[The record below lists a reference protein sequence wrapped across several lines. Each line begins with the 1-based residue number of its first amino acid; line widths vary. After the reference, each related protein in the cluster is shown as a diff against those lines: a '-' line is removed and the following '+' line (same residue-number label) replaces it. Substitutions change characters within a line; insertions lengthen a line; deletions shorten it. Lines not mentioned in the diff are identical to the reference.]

1 VIFFKYMD
9 ISLLSQLIKE
19 LLPVKGSLTL
29 PRIGV
34 FRTENVPAWFSEN
47 GRVINPPS
55 KKITFGCDF
64 DPSDTTLVEEYAVKI
79 GAGVEELKE
88 QSETF
93 FSSLLS
99 EKYRT
104 GFIVFP
110 GFGKL
115 DFTHD
120 GPVIFLAEGA
130 QDLFSERYGLEPLNL
145 KKIDSSGPE
154 EEEYVV
160 LPDAFGKF
168 PFARSGQKDT
178 VSLEEQP
185 RQAAPAPETPVPAP
199 KEPVASVRSEEK
211 AHRGWIITVSIL
223 LGVLIIAA
231 VIVFMGRKG
240 SLDSLLYSEEELQLI
255 ESAGSGR

>member
-1 VIFFKYMD
+1 MD

-64 DPSDTTLVEEYAVKI
+64 DPSDTTLVEEYAAKI
-79 GAGVEELKE
+79 GAGAEELKE
-88 QSETF
+88 QSEAF
-93 FSSLLS
+93 FGGLLS

-120 GPVIFLAEGA
+120 GPVIFLAEGT
-130 QDLFSERYGLEPLNL
+130 QDPFSERYGLEPLNL
-145 KKIDSSGPE
+145 KKMDRNGLE

-168 PFARSGQKDT
+168 PFAGSGQKDT
-178 VSLEEQP
+178 VSPEEEQP
-185 RQAAPAPETPVPAP
+185 RQTMPAPKAPVPAP
-199 KEPVASVRSEEK
+199 TRPVVPVRSEEK
-211 AHRGWIITVSIL
+211 THRGWIITVSIL

-255 ESAGSGR
+255 ESAGSGK